1 MKVWKRCLAAVLSFI
16 IFCISVNFSEAAGTF
31 DDRLWIWK
39 STDAEI
45 VAEFYG
51 LDDKESAALL
61 NDAVKGGNN
70 YLLSAPYSNET
81 AGKRNLLAVDYLK
94 RIVYADVI
102 NTKGCT
108 WMPVNADIV
117 VDGEVKESITLT
129 AGTCYFDENE
139 YSASQAFTYDGNK
152 YTVEVTYEL
161 NINISAEEQNR
172 LLKIPYVFAQTAK
185 NMEKNLRTSRF
196 TLQQVGEMVPYLMQ
210 LLEVEFEVQEMV
222 AVSTVEENNSTENL
236 DITSETENSTV
247 TRTLITKQEPA
258 LDPTENAEE
267 IAAIKA
273 LNEEYSANNHSLEM
287 YLLAEEYAATSYQS
301 LAFAME
307 KGETVR
313 DKSVALYEHVEVLRS
328 SSRLK
333 SVINKLSTENVEL
346 YSHLQYLQ
354 TNLKKLVGTTRNPG
368 PLAILK
374 DKDNWSILD
383 KDLQASVFENGY
395 SDEDFAAAEIAAYAL
410 RNTDVEIHSVSSENV
425 SAAKRIVSCDITTY
439 DVTVTMSGEVLSGEV
454 NDYSRIAMEPTTM
467 TFTLLEGATQEEVA
481 TAIKESGIEKNT
493 LAAWNAINE
502 EYQITTVNYDR
513 AESEL
518 SGELYN
524 DINDY
529 EIVYTPKE
537 YKVESNFLSGSTFG
551 YGSKLEFPVSTD
563 EEISYEYIVETE
575 DGSTRSYDEGVIF
588 RITKPVKITRSEGTE
603 KSEYRL
609 YDFLAND
616 VQYSMSEDVKSV
628 LGSTAVNSPTLKI
641 RVPDSSLVG
650 DVTYNDGVYSIQ
662 ASSYGAGIIG
672 MTWVADMAVVMKG
685 EELVEK
691 VKFTGNTAS
700 WTNGDFTHVNVNYIL
715 KIDKVKGE
723 LFNRD
728 LEETEVLEAL
738 NLPHDMVKHTVD
750 DNELFCGNGDVT
762 VKSVYE
768 DLENLMYQL
777 ENGSI
782 SMTLKEALGLISGI
796 TGEEADEKIRLVLYS
811 EKYGGGWNN
820 TSDEIALYTY
830 LKQCAAANW
839 SLAVYYQQGYWAEI
853 KEQSRILADC
863 LSAITN
869 DAGFKVDTLIP
880 ASYKQLLANV
890 IPQLE
895 GIANGIKG
903 PHHAL
908 NMNDPDFASLL
919 NRLLELNGST
929 TAIKS
934 SNGIYAHTSI
944 RKNGENAGSLTITVN
959 LDSKLP
965 QTYILTYELEA
976 QDENGKY
983 HVLTEAES
991 IQIEEALKDLEAALG
1006 LTKEEQQYYDQE
1018 PKSIK
1023 LPKAGDTLG
1032 KNATVTY
1039 SYFPKEY
1046 TVTIAGVDSSEYS
1059 ASFKYKSDYVIFLPP
1074 YSMDEEYEDSYYLY
1088 TVNGEV
1094 RKSDNGLGS
1103 YYEFKKED
1111 LITLFGE
1118 QQHYEIERTEVLKDT
1133 LFVDVVVD
1141 GNEEKIRHCY
1151 TDWSNRELYLDADPN
1166 GLKVEEFEEAVAFVA
1181 GENAQII
1188 SVTVVNE
1195 NRNPA
1200 LNKYLSNGSR
1210 VEFVILDE
1218 NRETRYEKYDIILFG
1233 DVNKDGKV
1241 NEEDRKRVVDAF
1253 FARTPYDDW
1262 MEKYAADMNMN
1273 GNYSDSNDVWK
1284 IYQKY
1289 TYWESNSDKQYVGG
1303 I

>member
-16 IFCISVNFSEAAGTF
+16 LFCTSANISEAAGTF

-51 LDDKESAALL
+51 LDEKESAALL
-61 NDAVKGGNN
+61 NDAVNGGKN

-81 AGKRNLLAVDYLK
+81 AGKRNLLAVDYLN
-94 RIVYADVI
+94 RIVYADAI
-102 NTKGCT
+102 NTKGCI
-108 WMPVNADIV
+108 WMPVSADIV

-129 AGTCYFDENE
+129 AGTCYFDGKE
-139 YSASQAFTYDGNK
+139 YSASQAFIYDGNK

-161 NINISAEEQNR
+161 NISISTEEQSR
-172 LLKIPYVFAQTAK
+172 LLKIPYVFAQTAR
-185 NMEKNLRTSRF
+185 NMEKNLRTSRA
-196 TLQQVGEMVPYLMQ
+196 TLQQVGEMIPYLMQ
-210 LLEVEFEVQEMV
+210 LLDIEFEVQEMV
-222 AVSTVEENNSTENL
+222 AISTIEEQTDSIIINPDE
-236 DITSETENSTV
+236 TSDTV
-247 TRTLITKQEPA
+247 TRTLVTKKVPA
-258 LDPTENAEE
+258 LDPVEHSEE

-273 LNEEYSANNHSLEM
+273 LNAEYTSNDNSLKM
-287 YLLAEEYAATSYQS
+287 YKLAEEYVETNYEALGY
-301 LAFAME
+301 AME
-307 KGETVR
+307 KGETIL
-313 DKSVALYEHVEVLRS
+313 DESAALYEQIEVLRN

-333 SVINKLSTENVEL
+333 TVINKLSTENLEL
-346 YSHLQYLQ
+346 YSQLQYLM
-354 TNLKKLVGTTRNPG
+354 TNLKKLIGTVRNPG
-368 PLAILK
+368 PLAVLK
-374 DKDNWSILD
+374 NQDNWLILD
-383 KDLQASVFENGY
+383 QDLQASVFADGY
-395 SDEDFAAAEIAAYAL
+395 SDEDFVAAEMAAYAL
-410 RNTDVEIHSVSSENV
+410 RNADIDIYSVSSDNIP
-425 SAAKRIVSCDITTY
+425 AAKRIVSCDITTY
-439 DVTVTMSGEVLSGEV
+439 DVTVTISGEVVSGEV
-454 NDYSRIAMEPTTM
+454 NDYSRIAMEPTVA
-467 TFTLLEGATQEEVA
+467 TFTLLEGATQEELENV
-481 TAIKESGIEKNT
+481 IKESGIEKNT
-493 LAAWNAINE
+493 LAEWNAINE
-502 EYQITTVNYDR
+502 EYQITTVNYER

-529 EIVYTPKE
+529 KIVYTPKE
-537 YKVESNFLSGSTFG
+537 YKVESNFLSISTLG
-551 YGSKLEFPVSTD
+551 YGSKLEFPVSND
-563 EEISYEYIVETE
+563 EETSYEYIVETE
-575 DGSTRSYDEGVIF
+575 DGSTKSYDEGAIF
-588 RITKPVKITRSEGTE
+588 KITRSVKITRSEGSE

-616 VQYSMSEDVKSV
+616 VQYSMSEGVKSV
-628 LGSTAVNSPTLKI
+628 LGSTAVNSPTIKI

-650 DVTYNDGVYSIQ
+650 DVVYNDGVYSIQ
-662 ASSYGAGIIG
+662 ASSFGAGIIG
-672 MTWVADMAVVMKG
+672 MTWIPNVAVIMKG
-685 EELVEK
+685 EITVEE
-691 VKFTGNTAS
+691 VKFTDDTAS

-715 KIDKVKGE
+715 KIDKVKGD

-738 NLPHDMVKHTVD
+738 NLPHNMVKHTVD
-750 DNELFCGNGDVT
+750 DNELLCGKSDVT

-811 EKYGGGWNN
+811 ESRGGGWNN
-820 TSDEIALYTY
+820 TADELALYTY
-830 LKQCAAANW
+830 LKQCEAANW
-839 SLAVYYQQGYWAEI
+839 SLAVYYQQGYWAKI
-853 KEQSRILADC
+853 KTQSRILAEC

-869 DAGFKVDTLIP
+869 DAGFKADTVIP

-895 GIANGIKG
+895 EIANGIKG
-903 PHHAL
+903 PHSAL

-929 TAIKS
+929 TAIEN

-944 RKNGENAGSLTITVN
+944 RKNGENAGSLTVTVN

-965 QTYILTYELEA
+965 KTYILTYELEA
-976 QDENGKY
+976 QGENGKC

-991 IQIEEALKDLEAALG
+991 VQLQEALKNLKASLG
-1006 LTKEEQQYYDQE
+1006 LTEEELQYYDQE

-1023 LPKAGDTLG
+1023 LPKAGEVLG
-1032 KNATVTY
+1032 KNASVTFN
-1039 SYFPKEY
+1039 YFPKEY
-1046 TVTIAGVDSSEYS
+1046 TVTIAGVDTSEYL

-1074 YSMDEEYEDSYYLY
+1074 YSEDAEYEDSYYLY

-1103 YYEFKKED
+1103 YYDFKKED
-1111 LITLFGE
+1111 LTTLFGE

-1133 LFVDVVVD
+1133 LFVEVAVD
-1141 GNEEKIRHCY
+1141 ENEEKIRHCY
-1151 TDWSNRELYLDADPN
+1151 TDWANRELYLDADPN
-1166 GLKVEEFEEAVAFVA
+1166 GLKVEEFEAAVTFAA

-1188 SVTVVNE
+1188 SAEVVNE
-1195 NRNPA
+1195 NRKPT
-1200 LNKYLSNGSR
+1200 LNKYLSNGSY
-1210 VEFVILDE
+1210 VDLVIIDE
-1218 NRETRYEKYDIILFG
+1218 NKETRHEKCDIILLG

-1241 NEEDRKRVVDAF
+1241 NEEDRQRVVDAF
-1253 FARTPYDDW
+1253 FERTPYADW
-1262 MEKYAADMNMN
+1262 MEEYAADMNMN
-1273 GNYSDSNDVWK
+1273 GNYSDSNDIWK

-1289 TYWESNSDKQYVGG
+1289 TYWKSNTDKQYVGG